1 MTSSAERH
9 VETADTIEAIEE
21 CFRLGWTDGLPVV
34 PPADYKVR
42 EMLSRAGLTGEE
54 ELLNLDMRS
63 RVITSENAAANAV
76 MAGCQSD
83 YFPVLVTALRTLEEE
98 RNFVNMAASSTSS
111 PSILMVLNGP
121 IREALGINSR
131 DGLFGP
137 GFRAN
142 ASIGRAVRLCFMNGF
157 DAWPGQLDRGTLG
170 TPAKYT
176 FCIAE
181 NEEDSPWEPL
191 HVSRGF
197 QASDSVVTV
206 AVAYNPVSVPNSY
219 GHTGRS
225 ILLGICDTLQ
235 FNGSRPPVPRPVG
248 HRHRAG
254 TCAYPAGRRL
264 DTPGHTGVSHR
275 KQRTLAG
282 RAGSTGFQAGT
293 RTTRRRPADHA
304 LRQRPQRHPDYARRR
319 HRRTLQRH
327 HRHYR
332 LPHPHPNHQ
341 LGRRLI
347 GIRKTLDQHA
357 LSNASHTTNQQCQ
370 LHRPNREVENDHC

>member
-9 VETADTIEAIEE
+9 IETADTIEAIEE
-21 CFRLGWTDGLPVV
+21 CFRMGWTDGLPVV

-42 EMLSRAGLTGEE
+42 EMLAVAGLTGEE

-76 MAGCQSD
+76 MAGCQAE

-191 HVSRGF
+191 HASRGLN
-197 QASDSVVTV
+197 AADSAVTV

-219 GHTGRS
+219 GHRGRTILLSICDALRSTALAHRYPAQWVIVIGPEHALTLQQDGWSRRDIQEFLIENSGRS
-225 ILLGICDTLQ
+225 RAELVRLGSKQGPERPGDDALIMRCANDPDDILIMHGGGTGGRYSAIIDTTGYRIRTRKIDI
-235 FNGSRPPVPRPVG
+235 NG
-248 HRHRAG
+248 A
-254 TCAYPAGRRL
+254 
-264 DTPGHTGVSHR
+264 
-275 KQRTLAG
+275 QR
-282 RAGSTGFQAGT
+282 
-293 RTTRRRPADHA
+293 
-304 LRQRPQRHPDYARRR
+304 
-319 HRRTLQRH
+319 
-327 HRHYR
+327 
-332 LPHPHPNHQ
+332 
-341 LGRRLI
+341 
-347 GIRKTLDQHA
+347 
-357 LSNASHTTNQQCQ
+357 
-370 LHRPNREVENDHC
+370 

>member
-1 MTSSAERH
+1 
-9 VETADTIEAIEE
+9 
-21 CFRLGWTDGLPVV
+21 
-34 PPADYKVR
+34 
-42 EMLSRAGLTGEE
+42 
-54 ELLNLDMRS
+54 
-63 RVITSENAAANAV
+63 
-76 MAGCQSD
+76 MAGCQAE

-176 FCIAE
+176 FCVAE

-197 QASDSVVTV
+197 DASDSVVTV

-219 GHTGRS
+219 GHTGHQ
-225 ILLGICDTLQ
+225 ILYSICDALRSTALAH
-235 FNGSRPPVPRPVG
+235 PLPRPMG
-248 HRHRAG
+248 HRHRPGARPDP
-254 TCAYPAGRRL
+254 TAGRLEPPRH
-264 DTPGHTGVSHR
+264 PGLPHR
-275 KQRTLAG
+275 EQRPLPG
-282 RAGSTGFQAGT
+282 RTHPSRFQAGP
-293 RTTRRRPADHA
+293 RASRR
-304 LRQRPQRHPDYARRR
+304 
-319 HRRTLQRH
+319 
-327 HRHYR
+327 
-332 LPHPHPNHQ
+332 
-341 LGRRLI
+341 
-347 GIRKTLDQHA
+347 
-357 LSNASHTTNQQCQ
+357 
-370 LHRPNREVENDHC
+370 

>member
-1 MTSSAERH
+1 MTSSAQRH
-9 VETADTIEAIEE
+9 LETADTIEAIEE

-42 EMLSRAGLTGEE
+42 EMLSAAGLTGEE

-76 MAGCQSD
+76 MAGCQAE

-111 PSILMVLNGP
+111 PSILMILNGP
-121 IREALGINSR
+121 VRAALGINSR

-191 HVSRGF
+191 HASRGLA
-197 QASDSVVTV
+197 ASDSAVTV

-219 GHTGRS
+219 GHSGRTILLSICDALRSTALAHRYPAQWVIVIGPEHALTLQQDGWGRRDIQEFLIEHSGRS
-225 ILLGICDTLQ
+225 RAELIRLGSKQGPEQPGDGDTIMRCAREPDDILIMHGGGTGGRYSAIIDTT
-235 FNGSRPPVPRPVG
+235 GYRIRTRKIG
-248 HRHRAG
+248 G
-254 TCAYPAGRRL
+254 GR
-264 DTPGHTGVSHR
+264 
-275 KQRTLAG
+275 
-282 RAGSTGFQAGT
+282 
-293 RTTRRRPADHA
+293 
-304 LRQRPQRHPDYARRR
+304 
-319 HRRTLQRH
+319 
-327 HRHYR
+327 
-332 LPHPHPNHQ
+332 
-341 LGRRLI
+341 
-347 GIRKTLDQHA
+347 
-357 LSNASHTTNQQCQ
+357 
-370 LHRPNREVENDHC
+370 

>member
-42 EMLSRAGLTGEE
+42 EMLAVAGLTGEE

-76 MAGCQSD
+76 MAGCQAE

-181 NEEDSPWEPL
+181 NEETSPWEPL

-197 QASDSVVTV
+197 AAADSVVTV

-219 GHTGRS
+219 AHTGR
-225 ILLGICDTLQ
+225 LLSICDAAALH
-235 FNGSRPPVPRPVG
+235 GPGPSLPGAVG
-248 HRHRAG
+248 HRHRPGARPF
-254 TCAYPAGRRL
+254 PATGRLEPADIQDFLIENSGR
-264 DTPGHTGVSHR
+264 SR
-275 KQRTLAG
+275 R
-282 RAGSTGFQAGT
+282 RAGPAGFQAG
-293 RTTRRRPADHA
+293 A
-304 LRQRPQRHPDYARRR
+304 
-319 HRRTLQRH
+319 
-327 HRHYR
+327 
-332 LPHPHPNHQ
+332 
-341 LGRRLI
+341 G
-347 GIRKTLDQHA
+347 
-357 LSNASHTTNQQCQ
+357 ASPEM
-370 LHRPNREVENDHC
+370 RS